1 MKIMK
6 VYLLYSD
13 IYDEVIDGIYTR
25 EALDKRLKSFLP
37 YAEKQRK
44 DSIEALLKG
53 LSPLKSEKFQKIKEQ
68 FALVEK
74 SKTFEDKHNKEYKE
88 IRKEVKSLGRYILSV
103 QKKINVLEEKI
114 DNLKSLTEDELLQRY
129 LNSNYI
135 SYYEYHLIG
144 ME

>member
-1 MKIMK
+1 MK

-13 IYDEVIDGIYTR
+13 TYDEVIDGIYTK
-25 EALDKRLKSFLP
+25 EALDKQLKSFLP

-53 LSPLKSEKFQKIKEQ
+53 LSSLKSEKFQKIEEQ
-68 FALVEK
+68 SSLVEK

-114 DNLKSLTEDELLQRY
+114 DNLKSLTEDELLQSY
-129 LNSNYI
+129 LNSCRI